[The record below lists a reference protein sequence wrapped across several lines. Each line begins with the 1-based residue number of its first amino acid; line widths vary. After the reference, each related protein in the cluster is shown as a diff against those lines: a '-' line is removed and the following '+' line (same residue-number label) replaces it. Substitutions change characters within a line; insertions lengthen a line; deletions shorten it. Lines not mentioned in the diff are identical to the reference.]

1 MSRFNRIFKQA
12 ALQKRCAY
20 IPFLMLGYPNIELC
34 ISIIEEVLKGGADA
48 LELGI
53 PFSDPIADGPTIQ
66 QAAKIAREQ
75 GVTPLDCFQIIH
87 HIRQRHPTL
96 PLGLLVYA
104 NLVFH
109 EGLIDFYTKAYQAG
123 IDAVLIPDVPTQEA
137 IPFAQAAKSSHIQPI
152 LLATPA
158 CRQQDIQ
165 QLASLCEGF
174 TYVVTRKGV
183 TGTER
188 QSEFDEAKKIVSML
202 KSVNAPPAV
211 FGFGLKNSHDIEMA
225 YQQGASGAIIG
236 SALIDAITQL
246 SAKTIQDGST
256 ISTMLRKLFTTDVI

>member
-1 MSRFNRIFKQA
+1 MSRFNPIFKQT

-34 ISIIEEVLKGGADA
+34 ITIIEEVIKGGADA

-66 QAAKIAREQ
+66 QAAKIARDQ
-75 GVTPLDCFQIIH
+75 GVTPSACFKIIN
-87 HIRQRHPTL
+87 HIRQQHPTL
-96 PLGLLVYA
+96 PIGLLVYA

-109 EGLIDFYTKAYQAG
+109 EGLTDFYNKAYLAG
-123 IDAVLIPDVPTQEA
+123 VDAVLIPDVPTQEA
-137 IPFAQAAKSSHIQPI
+137 KPFVQAAKSSHIQPI

-158 CRQQDIQ
+158 CRQQDIE
-165 QLASLCEGF
+165 QLASLSEGF

-188 QSEFDEAKKIVSML
+188 QSEFDEARKIVNML

-211 FGFGLKNSHDIEMA
+211 FGFGLKNPDDIKMA
-225 YQQGASGAIIG
+225 YQHGASGAIVG
-236 SALIDAITQL
+236 SALIDAITPL
-246 SAKTIQDGST
+246 SAKTIQDGFT
-256 ISTMLRKLFTTDVI
+256 ISKLMKNLFNQNVI